1 MPKLRRLGA
10 TKTPFAEENT
20 TLPSTAISPKRGRSN
35 PAIERNVVVLPQ
47 PLGPRSVNSSPS
59 GTSND
64 TSCAALTTWPLAAA
78 YSVCSD
84 LTLSTL
90 VSLYASATPNRR
102 PMICASTTKPSSTI
116 IIITPSADSS
126 TYWPFCHSSQIV
138 IETTSVPGLYS
149 RIELANSRIE
159 TTTM

>member
-1 MPKLRRLGA
+1 
-10 TKTPFAEENT
+10 
-20 TLPSTAISPKRGRSN
+20 KRGRSS
-35 PAIERNVVVLPQ
+35 PAMERKVVVLPQ
-47 PLGPRSVNSSPS
+47 PLGPNSVKSAPS

-64 TSCAALTTWPLAAA
+64 TSCAALTTWPLAPA

-90 VSLYASATPNRR
+90 LSLYASATPNRR
-102 PMICASTTKPSSTI
+102 PMNCASATKQSRTRI
-116 IIITPSADSS
+116 IMTPSADSS
-126 TYWPFCHSSQIV
+126 TYWPFCHNSQIV